1 MVKVSKLLYVGE
13 GGVGSNE
20 FFKVSP
26 ELKPMEEVPIELGDF
41 QLDLAGQREM
51 PSFGGSADS
60 CGAARVRVSSSC
72 SSGRFQLHFEG
83 VFSLLFL
90 QLLG

>member
-1 MVKVSKLLYVGE
+1 MTQQSLVKVSKLLYVGE

-26 ELKPMEEVPIELGDF
+26 ELKPMEGVPVEFGDF

-51 PSFGGSADS
+51 P
-60 CGAARVRVSSSC
+60 
-72 SSGRFQLHFEG
+72 
-83 VFSLLFL
+83 
-90 QLLG
+90 